1 MDFKYI
7 DPILREKTVEKE
19 APKKVTEEVILDGP
33 IEDYEKTALLMQKK
47 FRATKIVKAKKE
59 EKKTGEK

>member
-1 MDFKYI
+1 M
-7 DPILREKTVEKE
+7 EKE